1 MIFVLGLFA
10 AECTICGNSS
20 YPSGERSLAARGGER
35 RLFFKAKF
43 ISLKKW
49 EGGNPGGGGVLL
61 GLLFAGYVPVASQNP
76 YPIIVYSVAI
86 L

>member
-1 MIFVLGLFA
+1 MIFVLELFSG
-10 AECTICGNSS
+10 ECTICGNSS

-35 RLFFKAKF
+35 RLFFKATF
-43 ISLKKW
+43 ISPKKW
-49 EGGNPGGGGVLL
+49 EGGNPGGGVLL

>member
-35 RLFFKAKF
+35 RLFFKATF

-49 EGGNPGGGGVLL
+49 EGGNPGGGVLL
-61 GLLFAGYVPVASQNP
+61 GLLFAGYVPASQNP